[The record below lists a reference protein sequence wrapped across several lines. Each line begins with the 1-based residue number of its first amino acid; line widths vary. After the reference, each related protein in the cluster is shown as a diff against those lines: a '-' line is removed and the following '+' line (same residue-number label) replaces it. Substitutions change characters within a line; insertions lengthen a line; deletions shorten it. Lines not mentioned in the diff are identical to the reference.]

1 MSEYKRRREL
11 AQNRLRELKSELSGA
26 DRDLSRKA
34 CIYTIGS
41 YGREEASEFSDLDVF
56 IVDESENPKTRSLS
70 NLDLTCALADLI
82 RAGRKHGFP
91 DFSNDGQY
99 LNHYS
104 IQELTETLGTR
115 SDDYSNAFT
124 ARLLLLLESRP
135 LVGDQVHERAIAQVV
150 RAYWRDYPDRE
161 EEFIP
166 AFLTNDILRLWRTFC
181 VNYEA
186 GPGASEELRKVKRK
200 LKNYKLKFSRMLTC
214 YSAVVYMMYLYGS
227 NKTVRPDEA
236 RRMALM
242 TPVDRLKFVS
252 ESAEKR
258 VITDR
263 VNALLEM
270 YDTFLV
276 NTNKSESELIEVF
289 RDRSLVQRYVNESY
303 NFGDKMSDLLK
314 TFGEDNSLLRV
325 VMV

>member
-1 MSEYKRRREL
+1 MHLYDRF
-11 AQNRLRELKSELSGA
+11 LR
-26 DRDLSRKA
+26 
-34 CIYTIGS
+34 
-41 YGREEASEFSDLDVF
+41 REEASEFSDLDVF
-56 IVDESENPKTRSLS
+56 IVAESSNSQTRSLS

-82 RAGRKHGFP
+82 RASRKHGFP

-104 IQELTETLGTR
+104 VQELTETLGTR

-135 LVGDQVHERAIAQVV
+135 LIGGHVHERAIAQVV
-150 RAYWRDYPDRE
+150 RAYWRDYAERE

-186 GPGASEELRKVKRK
+186 GPGTSEELRRIKRK

-214 YSAVVYMMYLYGS
+214 YSAILYMMHLYGK
-227 NKTVRPDEA
+227 NNTVRPDEA

-242 TPVDRLKFVS
+242 TPVERLKFVS
-252 ESAEKR
+252 EEAGEPA
-258 VITDR
+258 VADR
-263 VNALLEM
+263 VTELLDM
-270 YDTFLV
+270 YDIFLT

-289 RDRSLVQRYVNESY
+289 RDRSLVQRYVEESY
-303 NFGDKMSDLLK
+303 NFGDKMSELLK
-314 TFGEDNSLLRV
+314 TVGAGNSLLRV